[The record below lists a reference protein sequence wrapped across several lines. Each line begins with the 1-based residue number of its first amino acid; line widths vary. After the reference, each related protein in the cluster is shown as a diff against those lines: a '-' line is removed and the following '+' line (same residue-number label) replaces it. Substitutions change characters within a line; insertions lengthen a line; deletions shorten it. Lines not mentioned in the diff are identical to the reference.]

1 MKYTIHARNNETGKE
16 TTYEGDKI
24 ICAAMHEEDEGE
36 TMAAEGQIDVS
47 VRDFASWLAS
57 SDFYDDLLQQLIL
70 HTVCKTLQREEV
82 KPLPGDGTWTL
93 RHEGSDAM
101 N

>member
-1 MKYTIHARNNETGKE
+1 MKYTIHVHNNATSEEQTF
-16 TTYEGDKI
+16 EGDKI
-24 ICAAMHEEDEGE
+24 ICVAMHEEDGE

-57 SDFYDDLLQQLIL
+57 NDFYDDLLQQLIL
-70 HTVCKTLQREEV
+70 HTLGKMLPGAKVE
-82 KPLPGDGTWTL
+82 PLPGDGTCPL
-93 RHEGSDAM
+93 RHEGSDAR